1 MVTINLTVNGIKYER
16 TIPEHITLLRLLREH
31 LFLRGTKEGCGVG
44 ECGACTVI
52 MNGKTVNSCLVL
64 APEADGAEIYT
75 VESLSIDGKLNP
87 LQESFNNNHAVQC
100 GFCTPGVL
108 MSATDLLQRIPNPS
122 EEEIKEAIEGN
133 FCRCTGYKQIIEAI
147 QDVANKK

>member
-75 VESLSIDGKLNP
+75 VESLSIEGKLNP